1 MLWILF
7 AGGIFDN
14 AGPAEQLLRSGGGLT
29 IKMVKASIN
38 AIYSVR
44 RGRFAPTH
52 ASFSQPLPVLIL

>member
-29 IKMVKASIN
+29 IKMVKG
-38 AIYSVR
+38 IYKCNLFR
-44 RGRFAPTH
+44 QAWT
-52 ASFSQPLPVLIL
+52 FSPDACQL